1 MMITPTTRSCCEAI
15 GSDEAPHAIRIDHV
29 PLIVSRPCE
38 RQATAPH
45 PPDGHEG
52 SKRKSRTPPR
62 SSVAGEE
69 LQRRARP
76 RPPRDN
82 PHPHSPA
89 PRSVHGDHAR
99 LVPTPAHSAALPARH
114 HAKSAAPGEVP
125 ALRDHR
131 TGAAPR
137 PGRARR
143 ATSSLLG
150 ERQTGVS
157 RGSGPLRTSARGAL
171 CEISAADL
179 AGFNAGGVVP
189 LRR

>member
-1 MMITPTTRSCCEAI
+1 MITPTTRSCCEAI

-76 RPPRDN
+76 RPPRKLLR
-82 PHPHSPA
+82 PRSLTPAARPGIHLRPA
-89 PRSVHGDHAR
+89 PDPSVQCHLMVSR
-99 LVPTPAHSAALPARH
+99 
-114 HAKSAAPGEVP
+114 AAPP
-125 ALRDHR
+125 THSLRR
-131 TGAAPR
+131 AATPR

-157 RGSGPLRTSARGAL
+157 RGEGAWSGRDE
-171 CEISAADL
+171 CV
-179 AGFNAGGVVP
+179 GGGI
-189 LRR
+189 